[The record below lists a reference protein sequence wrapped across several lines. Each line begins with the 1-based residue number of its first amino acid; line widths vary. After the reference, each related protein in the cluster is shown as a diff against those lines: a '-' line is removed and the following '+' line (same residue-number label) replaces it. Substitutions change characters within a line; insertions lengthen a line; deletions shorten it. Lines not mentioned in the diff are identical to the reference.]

1 MKGFLCAAWI
11 GLLFVFTCIW
21 DVTEL
26 NEVASRA
33 PQISQHPDW
42 SGFTDGYKL
51 EADMVVRKVGHVAGF
66 AVLQAI
72 LYWRFRSLVRTIA
85 MSAAFALLTELLQP
99 LFFRGGRAL
108 DVLVDLVGIAGAAI
122 VISVLRRSRRMR
134 DKPSRTSMQ

>member
-1 MKGFLCAAWI
+1 
-11 GLLFVFTCIW
+11 
-21 DVTEL
+21 
-26 NEVASRA
+26 
-33 PQISQHPDW
+33 
-42 SGFTDGYKL
+42 
-51 EADMVVRKVGHVAGF
+51 MVVRKVGHVAGF

-72 LYWRFRSLVRTIA
+72 LYWRFRSLVRTLA